1 MFSFGNQNKL
11 RIQELENELAQFKDV
26 FRALYDTMAVIEFNP
41 DGVILTANPLF
52 CQTVGYSV
60 TELSGQHHRIFCESA
75 FAASAE
81 YARFWERLRRG
92 ESFRGEFKR
101 LNKQQQSIWLEAT
114 YFPVTNGHG
123 KVSKVIKIASDVTTQ
138 KNTALF
144 SQSLIKALNNSMAV
158 IEFDLQGN
166 VLKANEKF
174 RQVMGFSEKDLTNL
188 HHRRFCKPDYVNSHD
203 YEQFWQRLRNG
214 NYFSGRVERV
224 AKDGRTVWLEATY
237 NPVLDEEGKP
247 FRVMKFASDISA
259 RIEYAQRL
267 QHSTQIAFDIAQETE
282 SLSENGAQ
290 VITNT
295 IATMQTLSGKVR
307 DSSSLVEQLGTQVN
321 DITSIVN
328 TIRQIADQTNLLALN
343 AAIEAARAGESGRG
357 FAVVADEVRSLAS
370 RTANSTK
377 EIEGMIERIQ
387 SDTRNMISAM
397 NSSLS
402 EVEAGSQL
410 ANEAG
415 AAISQIHD
423 GASKVVEVVNE
434 LNRVVV
440 D

>member
-1 MFSFGNQNKL
+1 M
-11 RIQELENELAQFKDV
+11 
-26 FRALYDTMAVIEFNP
+26 
-41 DGVILTANPLF
+41 
-52 CQTVGYSV
+52 
-60 TELSGQHHRIFCESA
+60 
-75 FAASAE
+75 
-81 YARFWERLRRG
+81 
-92 ESFRGEFKR
+92 
-101 LNKQQQSIWLEAT
+101 
-114 YFPVTNGHG
+114 
-123 KVSKVIKIASDVTTQ
+123 
-138 KNTALF
+138 
-144 SQSLIKALNNSMAV
+144 
-158 IEFDLQGN
+158 
-166 VLKANEKF
+166 
-174 RQVMGFSEKDLTNL
+174 
-188 HHRRFCKPDYVNSHD
+188 SHD

-307 DSSSLVEQLGTQVN
+307 DSSSLVEQLGAQVN